1 MKNKRKIIIIV
12 VCVIAA
18 AAIAVGAGLGYYY
31 SRPERTAEKV
41 LTAVYT
47 VDNAEIQRR
56 REAID
61 NRTFDTYMRERC
73 DGAVTDNC
81 TEGMIAACALYYGAT
96 PAKVESIKFSPIDKA
111 TGDTASF
118 QYTAVFDDDS
128 DVKERIGHVV
138 MKKENGKWV
147 RLSWEQAIDE
157 IGDKMLEIRKENG
170 PDSVMFLGS
179 AKFNN
184 QQAYYFRKFAAF
196 WGTNNIDHVARI

>member
-18 AAIAVGAGLGYYY
+18 AAIAVGAGVGYYY

-47 VDNAEIQRR
+47 VDDAEIQRR

-73 DGAVTDNC
+73 GGAVTDKC

-96 PAKVESIKFSPIDKA
+96 PAKVESIKLSPIDKA
-111 TGDTASF
+111 TSDTASF

-138 MKKENGKWV
+138 MKKENGKWCV
-147 RLSWEQAIDE
+147 
-157 IGDKMLEIRKENG
+157 
-170 PDSVMFLGS
+170 DS
-179 AKFNN
+179 
-184 QQAYYFRKFAAF
+184 FATKSVTKA
-196 WGTNNIDHVARI
+196 D

>member
-1 MKNKRKIIIIV
+1 MKNKRKIIIII

-18 AAIAVGAGLGYYY
+18 AAIAVGAGVGYYY

-61 NRTFDTYMRERC
+61 NKTFDAYIRDLC
-73 DGAVTDNC
+73 DDAVTDNC
-81 TEGMIAACALYYGAT
+81 IDGMIAACALYYGAT

-111 TGDTASF
+111 TSDTASF
-118 QYTAVFDDDS
+118 QYTAVFDDGS

-138 MKKENGKWV
+138 MKKENGKWCV
-147 RLSWEQAIDE
+147 
-157 IGDKMLEIRKENG
+157 
-170 PDSVMFLGS
+170 DS
-179 AKFNN
+179 
-184 QQAYYFRKFAAF
+184 FATKSITKA
-196 WGTNNIDHVARI
+196 D

>member
-18 AAIAVGAGLGYYY
+18 AAIAWVRVSAIII
-31 SRPERTAEKV
+31 RAPRERRIKV

-73 DGAVTDNC
+73 DGAVTDKC

-96 PAKVESIKFSPIDKA
+96 PAKVESIKLSPIDKA

-138 MKKENGKWV
+138 MKKENGKWRV
-147 RLSWEQAIDE
+147 
-157 IGDKMLEIRKENG
+157 
-170 PDSVMFLGS
+170 DSFVTKS
-179 AKFNN
+179 VTKA
-184 QQAYYFRKFAAF
+184 
-196 WGTNNIDHVARI
+196 D

>member
-18 AAIAVGAGLGYYY
+18 AAIAVGAGVGYYY

-47 VDNAEIQRR
+47 VDNAEIQGR

-61 NRTFDTYMRERC
+61 NKTFDAYIRDLC
-73 DGAVTDNC
+73 DDAVTDNC
-81 TEGMIAACALYYGAT
+81 IDGMITASALYYGAT

-111 TGDTASF
+111 TSDTASF
-118 QYTAVFDDDS
+118 QYTAVFSDDS

-138 MKKENGKWV
+138 MKKENGKWRV
-147 RLSWEQAIDE
+147 
-157 IGDKMLEIRKENG
+157 
-170 PDSVMFLGS
+170 DSFVTKS
-179 AKFNN
+179 VTKA
-184 QQAYYFRKFAAF
+184 
-196 WGTNNIDHVARI
+196 D

>member
-47 VDNAEIQRR
+47 VDNAEIQKR

-61 NRTFDTYMRERC
+61 NKTFDAYIRDLC
-73 DGAVTDNC
+73 DDAVTDNC
-81 TEGMIAACALYYGAT
+81 IDGMIAACALYYGAT

-118 QYTAVFDDDS
+118 QYTAVFSDDS
-128 DVKERIGHVV
+128 DAKERIGHVV
-138 MKKENGKWV
+138 MKKENGKWRV
-147 RLSWEQAIDE
+147 
-157 IGDKMLEIRKENG
+157 
-170 PDSVMFLGS
+170 DS
-179 AKFNN
+179 
-184 QQAYYFRKFAAF
+184 FATKSVTKAE
-196 WGTNNIDHVARI
+196 

>member
-18 AAIAVGAGLGYYY
+18 AAIAVGAGVGYYY

-47 VDNAEIQRR
+47 VDDAEIQRR

-81 TEGMIAACALYYGAT
+81 IDGMITASALYYGAT

-111 TGDTASF
+111 TSDTASF
-118 QYTAVFDDDS
+118 QYTVVFEEGAAL
-128 DVKERIGHVV
+128 KEQSGHVV
-138 MKKENGKWV
+138 VKKENGKWCV
-147 RLSWEQAIDE
+147 S
-157 IGDKMLEIRKENG
+157 GF
-170 PDSVMFLGS
+170 SVKS
-179 AKFNN
+179 NEKAE
-184 QQAYYFRKFAAF
+184 
-196 WGTNNIDHVARI
+196 

>member
-12 VCVIAA
+12 VCVFAA
-18 AAIAVGAGLGYYY
+18 AAIAVGAGVGYYY

-47 VDNAEIQRR
+47 VDDAEIQKR

-61 NRTFDTYMRERC
+61 NKTFDAYIRDLC
-73 DGAVTDNC
+73 DDAVTDNC
-81 TEGMIAACALYYGAT
+81 IDGMIAVCALYYGAT

-111 TGDTASF
+111 TSDTASF

-138 MKKENGKWV
+138 MKKENGKWRV
-147 RLSWEQAIDE
+147 
-157 IGDKMLEIRKENG
+157 
-170 PDSVMFLGS
+170 DSFVTKS
-179 AKFNN
+179 VTKA
-184 QQAYYFRKFAAF
+184 
-196 WGTNNIDHVARI
+196 D

>member
-1 MKNKRKIIIIV
+1 MKNKRKNIIIV
-12 VCVIAA
+12 VCVLVA
-18 AAIAVGAGLGYYY
+18 AAIAVCAGVGYHY

-41 LTAVYT
+41 LTAVFT
-47 VDNAEIQRR
+47 ADEAEIRKR

-61 NRTFDTYMRERC
+61 SRTFDAYIRELC
-73 DGAVTDNC
+73 DGAVTDKC

-138 MKKENGKWV
+138 MKKENGKWRV
-147 RLSWEQAIDE
+147 
-157 IGDKMLEIRKENG
+157 
-170 PDSVMFLGS
+170 DS
-179 AKFNN
+179 
-184 QQAYYFRKFAAF
+184 FATKSVTKA
-196 WGTNNIDHVARI
+196 D

>member
-1 MKNKRKIIIIV
+1 M
-12 VCVIAA
+12 
-18 AAIAVGAGLGYYY
+18 
-31 SRPERTAEKV
+31 
-41 LTAVYT
+41 YT
-47 VDNAEIQRR
+47 VDDAEIQRR

-73 DGAVTDNC
+73 DGAVPDKC

-138 MKKENGKWV
+138 MKKENGKWRV
-147 RLSWEQAIDE
+147 
-157 IGDKMLEIRKENG
+157 
-170 PDSVMFLGS
+170 DSFVTKS
-179 AKFNN
+179 VTKA
-184 QQAYYFRKFAAF
+184 
-196 WGTNNIDHVARI
+196 D

>member
-18 AAIAVGAGLGYYY
+18 AAIAVGAGVGYY

-61 NRTFDTYMRERC
+61 NRTFDTYMREWC
-73 DGAVTDNC
+73 DGAVTDKC

-111 TGDTASF
+111 TSDTASF
-118 QYTAVFDDDS
+118 QYTAVFSDDS
-128 DVKERIGHVV
+128 DAKERIGQVV
-138 MKKENGKWV
+138 MKKENGKWRV
-147 RLSWEQAIDE
+147 
-157 IGDKMLEIRKENG
+157 
-170 PDSVMFLGS
+170 DSFVTKS
-179 AKFNN
+179 VTKA
-184 QQAYYFRKFAAF
+184 
-196 WGTNNIDHVARI
+196 D

>member
-18 AAIAVGAGLGYYY
+18 AAIAVGAGVGYYY
-31 SRPERTAEKV
+31 SRSERTAEKV

-47 VDNAEIQRR
+47 VDDAEIQRR

-81 TEGMIAACALYYGAT
+81 IDGIITASALYYGAT

-111 TGDTASF
+111 TSDTASF

-138 MKKENGKWV
+138 MKKENGKWRV
-147 RLSWEQAIDE
+147 NS
-157 IGDKMLEIRKENG
+157 
-170 PDSVMFLGS
+170 
-179 AKFNN
+179 
-184 QQAYYFRKFAAF
+184 FATKSITRA
-196 WGTNNIDHVARI
+196 D

>member
-1 MKNKRKIIIIV
+1 MSAENPTYSEQVIYYEKQAKNYYHC

-18 AAIAVGAGLGYYY
+18 AAIAVGAGVGYYY

-73 DGAVTDNC
+73 DGAVTDKC
-81 TEGMIAACALYYGAT
+81 TEGMIAACALYCGAT

-128 DVKERIGHVV
+128 DAKERIGHVV
-138 MKKENGKWV
+138 MKKENGKWRV
-147 RLSWEQAIDE
+147 
-157 IGDKMLEIRKENG
+157 
-170 PDSVMFLGS
+170 DSFVTKS
-179 AKFNN
+179 VTKA
-184 QQAYYFRKFAAF
+184 
-196 WGTNNIDHVARI
+196 D

>member
-47 VDNAEIQRR
+47 VDNEEIQRR

-73 DGAVTDNC
+73 DGAVTDKC
-81 TEGMIAACALYYGAT
+81 TV
-96 PAKVESIKFSPIDKA
+96 KVESIKFSTIDKA

-138 MKKENGKWV
+138 MKKENGKWRV
-147 RLSWEQAIDE
+147 
-157 IGDKMLEIRKENG
+157 
-170 PDSVMFLGS
+170 DSFVTKS
-179 AKFNN
+179 VTKA
-184 QQAYYFRKFAAF
+184 
-196 WGTNNIDHVARI
+196 D

>member
-1 MKNKRKIIIIV
+1 MNKKRKIIIAV
-12 VCVIAA
+12 VCVLAVA
-18 AAIAVGAGLGYYY
+18 VIAVCAGVGYYY
-31 SRPERTAEKV
+31 TRPERTAEKV

-73 DGAVTDNC
+73 DGVVTDKC

-118 QYTAVFDDDS
+118 QYTAVFSDDS
-128 DVKERIGHVV
+128 DAKERIGHVV
-138 MKKENGKWV
+138 MKKKTANGALTA
-147 RLSWEQAIDE
+147 LSQRASQKPID
-157 IGDKMLEIRKENG
+157 G
-170 PDSVMFLGS
+170 
-179 AKFNN
+179 
-184 QQAYYFRKFAAF
+184 
-196 WGTNNIDHVARI
+196 